1 MLPTPGTADLVW
13 LVTIEAGGT
22 PIRLAS
28 RAVAVADAV
37 TGATYVY
44 APGVASVSLSEE
56 MGEPGQDAPEVS
68 VAVTILE
75 PTDAAVLARRGQG
88 LALRVAEVALWVD
101 GTDWARRE
109 VKVTGVVENPE
120 WGRPGEPVAFT
131 VAARLWEDRS
141 EIPGPT
147 ERVDG
152 TTWANA
158 STVTAEHLGR
168 PYPIVIGRP
177 GVVSTT
183 VDPSGKVEATRG
195 VWAEHDQLYTGTAH
209 AYGTGANGFVLIVA
223 GHHVEV
229 GTNGT
234 YGGRVYTR
242 DQDGQNEARM
252 RIRNGY
258 DNRGQPI
265 AWIPWWSTYTSA
277 PANQY
282 DYDGNTPGWSWSQTE
297 SDAIITYGIGHS
309 TANNSYVTAEQFA
322 PFLTWLDDIDG
333 GGALVWQGR
342 ALENAA
348 DVIAWACAQTGQNVD
363 AAAFATMRTA
373 LAPYTVAAVI
383 EGSDDGDRT
392 RVWEWMRGSVL
403 PMLPVS
409 LAIGPRGVYPIL
421 WRWGAGEADAEMHLD
436 LDLDPDI
443 GLVSG
448 VRLDTGSI
456 RNRFTARYARNLR
469 TGEYVGTMTLGPDA
483 FNASTPTVLPSAICR
498 LSAQLYRTP
507 NGEPLI
513 AEETID
519 LPAVYADATVTA
531 VLESMAQR
539 MALAVES
546 VDVSVPLRTYG
557 YRLRRGMVVTMTCA
571 DLGYDSRP
579 AMVMR
584 YEASADDDMVTVA
597 LRMLPTLDGLWSG
610 A

>member
-1 MLPTPGTADLVW
+1 M
-13 LVTIEAGGT
+13 
-22 PIRLAS
+22 
-28 RAVAVADAV
+28 
-37 TGATYVY
+37 
-44 APGVASVSLSEE
+44 
-56 MGEPGQDAPEVS
+56 
-68 VAVTILE
+68 
-75 PTDAAVLARRGQG
+75 
-88 LALRVAEVALWVD
+88 
-101 GTDWARRE
+101 
-109 VKVTGVVENPE
+109 
-120 WGRPGEPVAFT
+120 
-131 VAARLWEDRS
+131 
-141 EIPGPT
+141 
-147 ERVDG
+147 
-152 TTWANA
+152 
-158 STVTAEHLGR
+158 
-168 PYPIVIGRP
+168 
-177 GVVSTT
+177 
-183 VDPSGKVEATRG
+183 
-195 VWAEHDQLYTGTAH
+195 
-209 AYGTGANGFVLIVA
+209 
-223 GHHVEV
+223 
-229 GTNGT
+229 
-234 YGGRVYTR
+234 
-242 DQDGQNEARM
+242 
-252 RIRNGY
+252 
-258 DNRGQPI
+258 
-265 AWIPWWSTYTSA
+265 
-277 PANQY
+277 
-282 DYDGNTPGWSWSQTE
+282 
-297 SDAIITYGIGHS
+297 
-309 TANNSYVTAEQFA
+309 TAEQFA

-392 RVWEWMRGSVL
+392 RVWEWLRGAVL